1 MKAIKSKR
9 CISIAVALVL
19 AVMLFAVGVGYAESE
34 LGEGLTFKY
43 VNPGDPADPFH
54 AKTVKGWNEAA
65 KALKVNATVD
75 FAYGD
80 LGKAIDYVET
90 AIALGVDGIFIF
102 SLDPEGMHPYVKKA
116 VEKGIAVAV
125 MSSRDPVYGPDKVPF
140 IGYGL
145 AEQGYTLGKYL
156 AERLEDGANIAFFAE
171 FLAPYST
178 LRRQGILQAL
188 DDAGLTYT
196 APDTFECGEELAR
209 AIDIIKTYLL
219 AHPETD
225 AVIGLGSVSTPS
237 GTVALQDLGY
247 EPGKVKWIGFDLL
260 PETMEG
266 IKLGYGASNADE
278 VFNFGFNACIA
289 LYLKAK
295 YDFVVGDMPVATAM
309 VDDTNIEQYEYW
321 VEKGIK

>member
-1 MKAIKSKR
+1 MKAIKSR
-9 CISIAVALVL
+9 RWINIAVASIL
-19 AVMLFAVGVGYAESE
+19 AAVLFAGGVAYAESE
-34 LGEGLTFKY
+34 LGEDLTFKY
-43 VNPGDPADPFH
+43 INAGDPANPFI
-54 AKTVKGWNEAA
+54 AKTVKGWDEAV
-65 KALKVNATVD
+65 KALKVNATTD

-80 LGKAIDYVET
+80 LAKAIDYVDV

-116 VEKGIAVAV
+116 VEKGIAVV
-125 MSSRDPVYGPDKVPF
+125 LMSSRDPVYGPDQVPF

-145 AEQGYTLGKYL
+145 EEQGYTLGKYL
-156 AERLEDGANIAFFAE
+156 AERLESGAHIALFAE
-171 FLAPYST
+171 FLAPYSA

-196 APDTFECGEELAR
+196 ASDTFECGEELAR
-209 AIDIIKTYLL
+209 AGDIVKTYLL

-225 AVIGLGSVSTPS
+225 AIIGLGSVTTPS
-237 GTVALQDLGY
+237 GFVALQDLGY

-260 PETMEG
+260 PEAMEG
-266 IKLGYGASNADE
+266 VKAGYGATNVDE
-278 VFNFGFNACIA
+278 VFNFGFHACVA

-295 YDFVVGDMPVATAM
+295 YGFVVGDLPVATAM
-309 VDDTNIEQYEYW
+309 ADKSNIEQYEYW

>member
-1 MKAIKSKR
+1 MKSKR
-9 CISIAVALVL
+9 CMSIAVALVL
-19 AVMLFAVGVGYAESE
+19 AAMLFVVGAGHAEAE
-34 LGEGLTFKY
+34 LGEGLNFVY
-43 VNPGDPADPFH
+43 VNPGDPANPFH
-54 AKTVKGWNEAA
+54 AKTVKGWKEAVS
-65 KALKVNATVD
+65 ALKVKATIN

-80 LGKAIDYVET
+80 LSKALDYT
-90 AIALGVDGIFIF
+90 DAAIGLGVDGIFIF

-116 VEKGIAVAV
+116 VEKGIAVV
-125 MSSRDPVYGPDKVPF
+125 LMSSRDPVYGPDQVPF

-145 AEQGYTLGKYL
+145 EEQGYTLGTYL
-156 AERLEDGANIAFFAE
+156 AKQLEDGAHIALFAE
-171 FLAPYST
+171 FIAPYSA
-178 LRRQGILQAL
+178 LRRKGILEGL

-196 APDTFECGEELAR
+196 APDNFECGEDLAR
-209 AIDIIKTYLL
+209 AVDIIKTYLI

-225 AVIGLGSVSTPS
+225 AIVGLGSVSTPS

-247 EPGKVKWIGFDLL
+247 EPGKVKWVGFDLL

-295 YDFVVGDMPVATAM
+295 YDFVVGDMPVATVM
-309 VDDTNIEQYEYW
+309 VDKDTIEGFEYW